1 MSFRPQGE
9 IFDLKA
15 KQDLPEIF
23 DLQWLF
29 KAEPGRFL
37 LVPAN
42 VSRSAKRPIKEVEK
56 RVRFMLFAV
65 YKPIFKGV

>member
-1 MSFRPQGE
+1 MRYTKINLKPALLTQRPIMSFRPQGE
-9 IFDLKA
+9 IFDRKA
-15 KQDLPEIF
+15 KLALPEIF

-42 VSRSAKRPIKEVEK
+42 VSRSAK
-56 RVRFMLFAV
+56 
-65 YKPIFKGV
+65 